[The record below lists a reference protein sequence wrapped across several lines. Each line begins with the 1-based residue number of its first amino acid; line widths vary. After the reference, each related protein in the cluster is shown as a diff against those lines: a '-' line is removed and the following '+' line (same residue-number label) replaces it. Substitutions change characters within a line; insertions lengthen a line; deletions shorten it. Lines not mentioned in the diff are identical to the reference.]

1 MNSNEILDTGYVIM
15 LDEDNYCTANVGIFR
30 TKRNAE
36 KQCERVNR
44 VRYPNAKVV
53 KVNLVIAD
61 E

>member
-1 MNSNEILDTGYVIM
+1 MNNNKILETGYVVM
-15 LDEDNYCTANVGIFR
+15 VDEDDYCTSNVGIFK

-36 KQCERVNR
+36 RCCEKIKY
-44 VRYPNAKVV
+44 RYPNAKVV